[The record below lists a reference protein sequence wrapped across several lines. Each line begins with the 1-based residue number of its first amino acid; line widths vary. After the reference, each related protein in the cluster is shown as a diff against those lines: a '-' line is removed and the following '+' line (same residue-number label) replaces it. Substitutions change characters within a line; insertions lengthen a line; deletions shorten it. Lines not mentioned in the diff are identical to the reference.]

1 MHMAVEDGEYS
12 IDPCEDERAIDGIFP
27 LLMEDEEIWDS
38 GLWALVP
45 YPPPDFR
52 KRVYSEFSKCHRGA
66 TASRRWSGHLGRR
79 GDEDGYDLRAGLPAG
94 IVRNVPFDAPEGYPW
109 DPYCH
114 EEGDWDLYS
123 HRPRTGNPDVHRP
136 KNKA

>member
-1 MHMAVEDGEYS
+1 MPAKDGEYS
-12 IDPCEDERAIDGIFP
+12 IDSCEDERAIDGFLP
-27 LLMEDEEIWDS
+27 LLMENDEIWDS

-45 YPPPDFR
+45 CRLPDFR

-66 TASRRWSGHLGRR
+66 TASRRRSGHLGLR
-79 GDEDGYDLRAGLPAG
+79 GDEDGYDVRADPHDGAAG
-94 IVRNVPFDAPEGYPW
+94 NAPPDAPSGYPW

-114 EEGDWDLYS
+114 EEGDGDPYS
-123 HRPRTGNPDVHRP
+123 HRPRTKNPDVHRP